1 MAKLEWTGPRAP
13 SRQRRQGTEKLNV
26 VSKRYWFLSLS
37 AVMVIIG
44 IVMVSIPPRLNLGID
59 FTSGTSF
66 DLAFEADIETEDVRA
81 ALRAA
86 GHDDAI
92 IQKAGDG
99 EFFIRTRDLG
109 QTGID
114 EIQAQINERIGTEY
128 RIPSVTS
135 VGSSVAA
142 NTVRNAIIAVLVAAG
157 FVMLYVMYAFR
168 NIPKSYRYAIAAIV
182 ALGHDVFIVLG
193 LFAIL
198 GSVIDAEVNAIFVVG
213 ILTVI
218 GYSVHDT
225 IVIFDRIRENV
236 SLAPSRPFATSVN
249 ISINESMARSISTS
263 LTTALTILAMLLFG
277 GETLRDFL
285 IVLLSGVI
293 IGTYSSIFLAA
304 QLLVAWDNGDYR
316 RLKFWGRGGSASA
329 DRA

>member
-1 MAKLEWTGPRAP
+1 MNIV
-13 SRQRRQGTEKLNV
+13 SR
-26 VSKRYWFLSLS
+26 RYWFLSLS
-37 AVMVIIG
+37 AVLVIVGVIALAT
-44 IVMVSIPPRLNLGID
+44 PPRLNLGID
-59 FTSGTSF
+59 FIPGTGF
-66 DLAFEADIETEDVRA
+66 DLSFGFDVETEDVRA
-81 ALRAA
+81 ALTSA

-92 IQKAGDG
+92 IQKAGEG

-109 QTGID
+109 QFGID
-114 EIQAQINERIGTEY
+114 EIKLQINERIGTDY

-198 GSVIDAEVNAIFVVG
+198 GQVIDAEVNAIFVVG

-236 SLAPSRPFATSVN
+236 ALAPSRPFATSVN

-263 LTTALTILAMLLFG
+263 LTTAMTIIASLELTRYGTRGMDALVDLYLA
-277 GETLRDFL
+277 
-285 IVLLSGVI
+285 SPHPAVI
-293 IGTYSSIFLAA
+293 DEELAA
-304 QLLVAWDNGDYR
+304 APNQQAYFEQRLAR
-316 RLKFWGRGGSASA
+316 RLKQR
-329 DRA
+329 

>member
-1 MAKLEWTGPRAP
+1 MDIVAR
-13 SRQRRQGTEKLNV
+13 
-26 VSKRYWFLSLS
+26 RYWFLSLS
-37 AVMVIIG
+37 AVLVIVG
-44 IVMVSIPPRLNLGID
+44 IIAVATPPRLNLGID

-66 DLAFEADIETEDVRA
+66 DLVFESDIETEDVRG
-81 ALRAA
+81 ALTSA

-114 EIQAQINERIGTEY
+114 GIKAQINERIGEEF

-142 NTVRNAIIAVLVAAG
+142 NTVRNAIIAVLVAAA

-168 NIPKSYRYAIAAIV
+168 NIPKSYRYAVAAIV

-198 GSVIDAEVNAIFVVG
+198 GQVIDAEVNAIFVVG

-236 SLAPSRPFATSVN
+236 ALAPSRPFATSVN

-263 LTTALTILAMLLFG
+263 ITTAMTIMAMLLFG
-277 GETLRDFL
+277 GEALRDFL

-293 IGTYSSIFLAA
+293 IGTYSSVFLAA
-304 QLLVAWDNGDYR
+304 QLLVAWENGDYK
-316 RLKFWGRGGSASA
+316 RLKFWGRRGSASA
-329 DRA
+329 DRV

>member
-1 MAKLEWTGPRAP
+1 M
-13 SRQRRQGTEKLNV
+13 NV

-37 AVMVIIG
+37 AVLVLIG
-44 IVMVSIPPRLNLGID
+44 IIAVVTPPRLNLGID

-66 DLAFEADIETEDVRA
+66 DLAFNSDVQTEAVRS
-81 ALRAA
+81 ALTSA

-99 EFFIRTRDLG
+99 EFFVRTRDLG

-114 EIQAQINERIGTEY
+114 EIQAAINERIGTDY

-198 GSVIDAEVNAIFVVG
+198 GQVIDAEVNAIFVVG

-236 SLAPSRPFATSVN
+236 ALAPSRPFATSVN

-263 LTTALTILAMLLFG
+263 ITTSMVIVAMLLFG

-293 IGTYSSIFLAA
+293 IGTYSSVFLAA
-304 QLLVAWDNGDYR
+304 QLLVAWENGDYR
-316 RLKFWGRGGSASA
+316 RLKFWGGSGGASA

>member
-1 MAKLEWTGPRAP
+1 MNIV
-13 SRQRRQGTEKLNV
+13 SR
-26 VSKRYWFLSLS
+26 RYWFLSLS
-37 AVMVIIG
+37 AVLVAIGVIVLI
-44 IVMVSIPPRLNLGID
+44 IPPGLNLGID

-66 DLAFEADIETEDVRA
+66 DLAFDSDVRTEDVRA
-81 ALRAA
+81 ALRSA
-86 GHDDAI
+86 GHTDAI

-99 EFFIRTRDLG
+99 EFFVRTRDLG
-109 QTGID
+109 QAGID
-114 EIQAQINERIGTEY
+114 EIRVQINERIGTGY

-142 NTVRNAIIAVLVAAG
+142 NTVRNAIIAVVVAAS

-168 NIPKSYRYAIAAIV
+168 NIPKSYRYAVAAIV

-198 GSVIDAEVNAIFVVG
+198 GYVIDAEVNAIFVVG

-236 SLAPSRPFATSVN
+236 ALAPSRPFATSVN
-249 ISINESMARSISTS
+249 ISINESIARSISTS
-263 LTTALTILAMLLFG
+263 VTTTLTILAMLLFG

-293 IGTYSSIFLAA
+293 IGTYSSVFLAA
-304 QLLVAWDNGDYR
+304 QLLVAWDSGDYR
-316 RLKFWGRGGSASA
+316 RLKFWGRRGGASA